1 MLHKPADEINVPA
14 QAVELG
20 DRNGTLTSSG
30 LREGR
35 GELGPSLQGIRTLPC
50 FDLYEL
56 AGDLKPLC
64 RGEPCDSFPL
74 GVEPEARA
82 ALAGS
87 RYAAIG
93 NDRTAQNSLP
103 KLLRTITD
111 I

>member
-1 MLHKPADEINVPA
+1 MDVPA
-14 QAVELG
+14 QAVEPG

-30 LREGR
+30 LREG
-35 GELGPSLQGIRTLPC
+35 GGKLGPSLKGIKTLSC
-50 FDLYEL
+50 FDLYKL

-82 ALAGS
+82 SLAGG
-87 RYAAIG
+87 RYAAVG
-93 NDRTAQNSLP
+93 NDRTVQNGLP
-103 KLLRTITD
+103 RLLRTITD